1 MGRLRIR
8 SAAPEDAAVVLEL
21 KRAAIDGIE
30 AGVYTDR
37 QLSAWRP
44 GDGALSDF
52 RRAIASERFE
62 ILLAERDDPVGYG
75 VLNGNERRVDAVFV
89 HPERHGEGIGSSLVR
104 QFESRARVEGIAEL
118 SLLSSLNAVGFYES
132 LGYWE
137 TGRKLRTIGGV
148 EIEFALMRS
157 VIGDG
162 Q

>member
-1 MGRLRIR
+1 MEPLRIR
-8 SAAPEDAAVVLEL
+8 NADPDDAAAVLDL

-30 AGVYTDR
+30 GGVYSDR

-52 RRAIASERFE
+52 RRAIESERFE
-62 ILLAERDDPVGYG
+62 IIIAERGEPVGYG
-75 VLNGNERRVDAVFV
+75 VLNGRTHRIDAVFV
-89 HPERHGEGIGSSLVR
+89 HPANRGEGVGSSLVR
-104 QFESRARVEGIAEL
+104 QFESRARVDGISEL

-137 TGRKLRTIGGV
+137 TGRKLRTISGV
-148 EIEFALMRS
+148 EIEFALMAA
-157 VIGDG
+157 VVEDD

>member
-8 SAAPEDAAVVLEL
+8 NADPDDAAAMLEL

-30 AGVYTDR
+30 GDLYTDR

-52 RRAIASERFE
+52 RRAIESERFE
-62 ILLAERDDPVGYG
+62 ILVAELGAPAGYG
-75 VLNGNERRVDAVFV
+75 VLNGRTHRIDAVFV
-89 HPERHGEGIGSSLVR
+89 HPDRHGEGIGSSLVR
-104 QFESRARVEGIAEL
+104 QFESRARVEGITEL

-137 TGRKLRTIGGV
+137 TGRKPRTINGV
-148 EIEFALMRS
+148 EIEFALMS
-157 VIGDG
+157 AVLGSD